1 MVSDIAHPHPRSH
14 RIVTLSFM
22 WWRQMRQ
29 HLIFPDRPDYFCNIS
44 SLVRLRNSWYPVY
57 MPEDSFFE
65 YIVDG
70 QILKLLI
77 VVEISF
83 SPRSPNYL
91 ISSAIRLCYVS
102 TGWKTAS
109 WLWFGMLWGYKC
121 TIEILYSI
129 IFLPSYGYYTISGAD
144 GNKILFLY
152 DFGEGDCV

>member
-1 MVSDIAHPHPRSH
+1 M
-14 RIVTLSFM
+14 
-22 WWRQMRQ
+22 
-29 HLIFPDRPDYFCNIS
+29 
-44 SLVRLRNSWYPVY
+44 Y

-102 TGWKTAS
+102 TG
-109 WLWFGMLWGYKC
+109 
-121 TIEILYSI
+121 
-129 IFLPSYGYYTISGAD
+129 
-144 GNKILFLY
+144 
-152 DFGEGDCV
+152 